1 MTTPSPSSQR
11 LAWEW
16 PRSETW
22 ASVCQCQDP
31 LDQKALDSR
40 TLTPRLP
47 AASSKS
53 PVSGAWQRLKMQRR
67 EMVLHFRE
75 SLQRKL
81 VESFDH
87 ILIWVEDGVTE
98 LNLVLCSPAHSEVNL
113 LTFSCG
119 EGKFS
124 VYCRAPSKESGG

>member
-1 MTTPSPSSQR
+1 MPIPSPNSQR
-11 LAWEW
+11 LAWGW
-16 PRSETW
+16 PRSGIG

-40 TLTPRLP
+40 TLTPRLSA
-47 AASSKS
+47 AASEE

-67 EMVLHFRE
+67 EMVLDFRE
-75 SLQRKL
+75 SLQRKS
-81 VESFDH
+81 VDFDH

-113 LTFSCG
+113 LKFSCG
-119 EGKFS
+119 EEKFS
-124 VYCRAPSKESGG
+124 ALSKESSG